1 MSFYG
6 FLRANAEKVARQF
19 NDRPNSA
26 MDTAAFWIEYVAR
39 HGKGTLKAPVVDM
52 PWWQS
57 SLFDVYAF
65 ILSVLV
71 LIILIIF
78 YLFKFTLKMINKNCV
93 KLRNSKNSKSKKQ
106 R

>member
-1 MSFYG
+1 MIPLIF
-6 FLRANAEKVARQF
+6 FRKNAEKVSRQF
-19 NDRPNSA
+19 NDRPNTA

-39 HGKGTLKAPVVDM
+39 HEKGTLKAPVVDM

-57 SLFDVYAF
+57 SLLDVYAF

-71 LIILIIF
+71 LILIIIY
-78 YLFKFTLKMINKNCV
+78 YLLKITIKKMSSKFLNLPNNKN
-93 KLRNSKNSKSKKQ
+93 LRTKKH